1 MTSPYL
7 LSCYPYYLHHVPSYY
22 LHQGDHGELGL
33 RLLLTAHHPLL
44 TAHYPLL
51 TAYYSLLTAYW
62 LLLTTCK
69 VTTEN
74 SALATAEL
82 ARIENQ
88 AAAAELVKAAD
99 DARAQGEMDSESR
112 RIAAEAAADT
122 QRTDRQQQQEERRSG
137 FEVSREATVQQHSD
151 RCALRTC
158 WLPPTHSFL
167 CVHLT

>member
-1 MTSPYL
+1 MYHLTTCIKVTTENSA
-7 LSCYPYYLHHVPSYY
+7 CGYY
-22 LHQGDHGELGL
+22 
-33 RLLLTAHHPLL
+33 LLLTTHCLLLTTHCLLL

-122 QRTDRQQQQEERRSG
+122 QRTDRQQQQQERRSG

-158 WLPPTHSFL
+158 WPPPTYSFL